1 MISHKDMIYLNFP
14 ELLSEKLGNWL
25 YFYFFV
31 KCILSDI
38 WSFFYKL
45 DKKDPKNEKGFLKR
59 NRKKTM
65 FKVLRLSI
73 LDNHELMLS
82 LESTYLINPVKTSFY
97 VSKLWLEVETLMNNF
112 DLCTSE
118 LDWWSHFLN
127 LLLLLKFW
135 LTETMLKSSILVIGQ
150 ELSVNQL
157 SKHDCSQLL

>member
-1 MISHKDMIYLNFP
+1 MIYLNFP

-82 LESTYLINPVKTSFY
+82 LESTYLINPIRPVFTFRSCDL
-97 VSKLWLEVETLMNNF
+97 KLKLSWIISIYAQVNWIGEVIF
-112 DLCTSE
+112 
-118 LDWWSHFLN
+118 
-127 LLLLLKFW
+127 
-135 LTETMLKSSILVIGQ
+135 
-150 ELSVNQL
+150 
-157 SKHDCSQLL
+157 

>member
-1 MISHKDMIYLNFP
+1 MIYLNFP

-45 DKKDPKNEKGFLKR
+45 DKKDPKNEKGFVKR

-82 LESTYLINPVKTSFY
+82 LESTYLINPIRLVFTFRSCDLKVK
-97 VSKLWLEVETLMNNF
+97 
-112 DLCTSE
+112 
-118 LDWWSHFLN
+118 
-127 LLLLLKFW
+127 
-135 LTETMLKSSILVIGQ
+135 
-150 ELSVNQL
+150 LS
-157 SKHDCSQLL
+157 